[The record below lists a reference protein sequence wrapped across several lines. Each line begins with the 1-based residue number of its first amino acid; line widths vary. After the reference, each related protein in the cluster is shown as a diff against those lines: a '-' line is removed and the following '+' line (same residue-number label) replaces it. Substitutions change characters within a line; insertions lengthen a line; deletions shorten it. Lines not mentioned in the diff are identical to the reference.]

1 MLIIAHLPGN
11 FKKACVIFR
20 KDATFFRTPSSQ
32 ERKKTRIGGFIMCAR
47 RIRPVLCLLLA
58 ALLLFG
64 GSALAAQPD
73 DSFYDVGREA
83 LLKMASGDVDGA
95 VARIGF
101 SFDPND
107 STYSEDGFRQIVSD
121 KYAPYFD
128 EEPTLQATAVAF
140 YMDDLWY
147 LALPVSEP
155 DSDRMETFVLISPD
169 QATFTGYAAL
179 SWSTVQEMSDM
190 ADECYW
196 NVEYNPVRS
205 VPMADE

>member
-1 MLIIAHLPGN
+1 MLIIAQFPGN
-11 FKKACVIFR
+11 FKKACVIFE
-20 KDATFFRTPSSQ
+20 KLATFFARLRLSNV
-32 ERKKTRIGGFIMCAR
+32 RKRELGAFIMYAR
-47 RIRPVLCLLLA
+47 RIRPAVCLALAVCLLL
-58 ALLLFG
+58 G

-107 STYSEDGFRQIVSD
+107 STYSEDGFRRIVSD

-128 EEPTLQATAVAF
+128 EEPVLQTTAVAF
-140 YMDDLWY
+140 YMDNLWY

-155 DSDRMETFVLISPD
+155 DGDRMETFVLISPD

-179 SWSTVQEMSDM
+179 NWSTVQSMSDM

-205 VPMADE
+205 QPMADE